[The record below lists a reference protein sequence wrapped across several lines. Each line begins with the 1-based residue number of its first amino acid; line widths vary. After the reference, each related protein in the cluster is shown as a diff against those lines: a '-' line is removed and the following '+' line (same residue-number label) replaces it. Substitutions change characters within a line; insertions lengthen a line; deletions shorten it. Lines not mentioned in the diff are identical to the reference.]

1 MGCSQEKYPLNA
13 FFQIIQKYK
22 IQHTPLEFSL
32 FCCWQSSNPMWIS
45 SSLLLKCQFAN
56 KAPKQNSTRIQ
67 GYLLYLLYMANQHQR
82 LVHGW
87 MGWQIRYICFLLCLA
102 PNHTFDSMT
111 QTTSCHLPCTQ
122 LGGKITKPRGLLGF
136 STNAMWLPFCDKKDV
151 VFFRNKQDIIKC
163 IQMWVYWIL
172 YMYVYI
178 YIYIYLCIYNYT
190 FLVLPGS
197 MFPCYL
203 HGTFLKVPVKISC
216 NHASYHPLL
225 MQVFDPSKSGITG
238 ILL

>member
-1 MGCSQEKYPLNA
+1 MVLWPIWHGMLTRKISIERIFFRSFKNTKYSTHLSSFLCFVA
-13 FFQIIQKYK
+13 GK
-22 IQHTPLEFSL
+22 
-32 FCCWQSSNPMWIS
+32 SSNPMWIS

-178 YIYIYLCIYNYT
+178 YIYLCIYNYT
-190 FLVLPGS
+190 FLVLPGR
-197 MFPCYL
+197 
-203 HGTFLKVPVKISC
+203 HV
-216 NHASYHPLL
+216 PLL
-225 MQVFDPSKSGITG
+225 FAWNLPEGSGKNILQSCVLPSPSHAGVWP
-238 ILL
+238 